1 MAKSAEVSLMNV
13 SAIRLVDRLVCDI
26 VDTATHVALYEF
38 NAQSY
43 EWEKTNAEGV
53 LFVYSRS
60 GEPRY
65 SIIVLNRLSTINL
78 VEPINEGIDLQ
89 LKEPFLLYRNT
100 KGEIHGIWF
109 YDKEECARI
118 AETIEKLVSEISKHK
133 NSMDT
138 HIRNSEAMHQ
148 QQVGTPDGTSKRV
161 MDFFA
166 RAGSKAPSQPPGPRA
181 PPGMTSL
188 SREKLVPPGIPVT
201 LSRDNSLADVN
212 PLLQRLMSNSNPIT
226 VEQLEKQHRSS
237 PQDIPKGR
245 SKPIMKKESTTPRR
259 PLTLPVQ
266 SSPKIE
272 NGMNLLHLSESP
284 PQGFTPSSIPS
295 QHFFNSAHQHS
306 PSEPL
311 EVSVLEQSVTMETP
325 TKPAL
330 IPPVMFAS
338 AKEEPLIVKPEPL
351 TKSQLLQAVTY
362 LLKNDADFIN
372 KLHEAYVKSFV
383 DMVS

>member
-1 MAKSAEVSLMNV
+1 MAKSSEVSSMNV

-38 NAQSY
+38 NGQSY
-43 EWEKTNAEGV
+43 EWEKTNAEGA
-53 LFVYSRS
+53 LFVYSRN

-65 SIIVLNRLSTINL
+65 SIIVLNRLSTLNL

-89 LKEPFLLYRNT
+89 LKEPFLLYKNT

-109 YDKEECARI
+109 YDKDECARI
-118 AETIEKLVSEISKHK
+118 AKTIEKLVSEIENNKS
-133 NSMDT
+133 SMDSQGRT
-138 HIRNSEAMHQ
+138 NEVVRQ
-148 QQVGTPDGTSKRV
+148 QQAETPDGTSKRV

-181 PPGMTSL
+181 PPGMSNL
-188 SREKLVPPGIPVT
+188 PRDMQIVAPGIPCMT
-201 LSRDNSLADVN
+201 RDKQLVDVN

-226 VEQLEKQHRSS
+226 VEQLEKQQRSS
-237 PQDIPKGR
+237 PQEKGR
-245 SKPIMKKESTTPRR
+245 SKPIIKKDNTPRR
-259 PLTLPVQ
+259 PLTLQVQ
-266 SSPKIE
+266 NSPKIE
-272 NGMNLLHLSESP
+272 NGMSLLNLSESP
-284 PQGFTPSSIPS
+284 PQGYTPSTITT
-295 QHFFNSAHQHS
+295 QHFFNSHS

-311 EVSVLEQSVTMETP
+311 EVSVLEQSVALETP

-338 AKEEPLIVKPEPL
+338 AKEEPLVVKPEPL
-351 TKSQLLQAVTY
+351 TKTQLLQAVTY

>member
-1 MAKSAEVSLMNV
+1 MAKSAEVSMNV

-26 VDTATHVALYEF
+26 VDTATHVVLYEF
-38 NAQSY
+38 NHKSS
-43 EWEKTNAEGV
+43 EWEKTNAEGA
-53 LFVYSRS
+53 LFIYSRN
-60 GEPRY
+60 GNPRY
-65 SIIVLNRLSTINL
+65 KIIVLNRLNTHNL
-78 VEPINEGIDLQ
+78 VEPVDEGIDLQ
-89 LKEPFLLYRNT
+89 LQEPFLLYRNSR
-100 KGEIHGIWF
+100 GEIHGIWF
-109 YDKEECARI
+109 YDRDESLRLAKTIDRLIKEIGNIKCPM
-118 AETIEKLVSEISKHK
+118 ETRLKIGSELFKP
-133 NSMDT
+133 
-138 HIRNSEAMHQ
+138 Q
-148 QQVGTPDGTSKRV
+148 QPETPDGTSKRV

-181 PPGMTSL
+181 PPPGL
-188 SREKLVPPGIPVT
+188 SREQQ
-201 LSRDNSLADVN
+201 LSDVN
-212 PLLQRLMSNSNPIT
+212 PLLQRLMSNPNPIT
-226 VEQLEKQHRSS
+226 VEQLEKQQRSS
-237 PQDIPKGR
+237 PSTQDVPKIR
-245 SKPIMKKESTTPRR
+245 TKSIIKKDNARR
-259 PLTLPVQ
+259 PLTLPIH

-272 NGMNLLHLSESP
+272 NGMNLLQLGESP
-284 PQGFTPSSIPS
+284 PKGYTPSSITT
-295 QHFFNSAHQHS
+295 QHFFNSAIPHS

-338 AKEEPLIVKPEPL
+338 AKEETPLVVKPEPL